1 MSGALPETET
11 HRARSELDRQPEDPA
26 ESTNA
31 ADFPKYENDL
41 VVSCDPET
49 RTRYLLEN
57 SWVIAKSLEML
68 QQPMVSDDPV
78 MCFRGT
84 GVETRPKRGKLAN
97 SMVAEENPI
106 QKSC

>member
-1 MSGALPETET
+1 MSGALPRAET
-11 HRARSELDRQPEDPA
+11 HRARSELNRQLEDPA

-41 VVSCDPET
+41 VVARYPET
-49 RTRYLLEN
+49 RTGYLLEN
-57 SWVIAKSLEML
+57 SWIIAKSLEMI

-84 GVETRPKRGKLAN
+84 GVETRPQRGKLAH